1 MHAHTCAHPQLDY
14 LFLNHKELMYASCK
28 KPDKTEGHYAII
40 WTQKDCIF
48 PLISQI
54 KKRKTRVKGLLG
66 NRQGVWASKG
76 NR

>member
-1 MHAHTCAHPQLDY
+1 MCTPTIGLFILESQRTNVCQLQ
-14 LFLNHKELMYASCK
+14 K
-28 KPDKTEGHYAII
+28 KTDKTEDHYAII
-40 WTQKDCIF
+40 WAQKDCIF

-66 NRQGVWASKG
+66 NRQGVWARKG